1 MAFFSDEDGGTP
13 SLFVPAA
20 NTWYNL
26 RDTYIVRFVAVGC
39 RKNLPLHDLRYSMVD
54 NPITIDDSLRLVFA
68 RLEGALGVFFPAA
81 EIDRVFFDA
90 RENQRD
96 EKHYVFFDSPKIR
109 VAGYVEDYEPET
121 IEITVKASR
130 SLMARVNPIIA
141 DACDRGV

>member
-1 MAFFSDEDGGTP
+1 
-13 SLFVPAA
+13 
-20 NTWYNL
+20 
-26 RDTYIVRFVAVGC
+26 
-39 RKNLPLHDLRYSMVD
+39 MVD

-68 RLEGALGVFFPAA
+68 RLEGALGVYFTAA

-96 EKHYVFFDSPKIR
+96 EKHYVFFESPNIR

-121 IEITVKASR
+121 IGITVKASR

-141 DACDRGV
+141 DACDHGV